1 MVVPAAHQIRKI
13 TIGPL
18 AVLVTRNRFI
28 GNTQEQCTVAGEPVM
43 GIAPEDG
50 IVGQLVACTDMGS
63 DVVLTAAAIPLIAG
77 VAGNQYAWVQ
87 TDANGMAIPWAG
99 GPANTAGKIYVAAA
113 AGAELVEVHLESK
126 AAPILP

>member
-1 MVVPAAHQIRKI
+1 MVVPSCHPIRKI
-13 TIGPL
+13 SIGPL

-43 GIAPEDG
+43 GAVSEDG
-50 IVGQLVACTDMGS
+50 IAGAHVACTDMGS
-63 DVVLTAAAIPLIAG
+63 ECVLTGAGIPLIAG

-99 GPANTAGKIYVAAA
+99 GAANTAGKIYVAAA
-113 AGAELVEVHLESK
+113 AGGELVEVHFESK
-126 AAPILP
+126 AAPVLP